1 MTLLSMLIEKGSS
14 VLKMRWYLPAFAFKK
29 LFEHNSK
36 NNLPASSSFCRVTS
50 KFPEHTTECYHRRN
64 P

>member
-1 MTLLSMLIEKGSS
+1 MTLLSILIEKGSS
-14 VLKMRWYLPAFAFKK
+14 VLKMRWYLPTFAFKK

-36 NNLPASSSFCRVTS
+36 NNLPTSSSLCRVTS
-50 KFPEHTTECYHRRN
+50 IFPEHNTECYHLRN